1 MALFSEKMKA
11 AATLLSQYLRLSG
24 IYFHQRYKRAMG
36 LGALLWGPSRPRVAS
51 TQPPCA
57 TDASCPVG
65 NDKVPSERL
74 VEPRV
79 SPTVVNGGKW
89 EIALV

>member
-1 MALFSEKMKA
+1 MPWV
-11 AATLLSQYLRLSG
+11 
-24 IYFHQRYKRAMG
+24 
-36 LGALLWGPSRPRVAS
+36 WGFCCGVPASPAAS

-57 TDASCPVG
+57 ADASCPVG

-74 VEPRV
+74 REPRV